1 MISKQIKFFGRATYG
16 DVFVGLFHMASW
28 GCVCI
33 QEWGNY
39 RSCFG
44 GISRYFSSSLFTDI
58 FFLVLKVEAPAAKK
72 MKTAASNG
80 ASGHPKQPNIMNFF
94 KKK

>member
-1 MISKQIKFFGRATYG
+1 MRFF
-16 DVFVGLFHMASW
+16 
-28 GCVCI
+28 
-33 QEWGNY
+33 
-39 RSCFG
+39 
-44 GISRYFSSSLFTDI
+44 FSF
-58 FFLVLKVEAPAAKK
+58 LKVEAPAAKK